1 MLPETA
7 EVPGEACS
15 HTTGL
20 GSTEVVIV
28 AQQDRTMGKRR
39 LDAWIDELRERLDIL
54 EGRLKEALEDAREPD
69 RT

>member
-1 MLPETA
+1 
-7 EVPGEACS
+7 
-15 HTTGL
+15 
-20 GSTEVVIV
+20 VIV